1 MASYKEGMIK
11 GGALDGTVIII
22 TGVGTGLGKS
32 VGTYFSKLGANLVIT
47 SRKQEVLDKTAQEI
61 EALTGNKVLG
71 VN

>member
-1 MASYKEGMIK
+1 MIK